1 LLHGSSSLIATDQ
14 ICEIGNG
21 FFGSH
26 VYDLETVGGWYC
38 SGQILISNCSYN
50 GARSAIFSDPV
61 VREARPYLQF
71 HAVEDSRT
79 SDICEAL
86 DGKVLPADD
95 PFWQRH
101 TPPLHHNCRSVLV
114 PLSHEE
120 AHDEGITSGKPDT
133 GGAAPDEGFGRPS
146 APGDGE
152 PDLAG
157 FDPDIRR
164 ALEKRLE

>member
-1 LLHGSSSLIATDQ
+1 MSLQGSSFT
-14 ICEIGNG
+14 
-21 FFGSH
+21 
-26 VYDLETVGGWYC
+26 T
-38 SGQILISNCSYN
+38 
-50 GARSAIFSDPV
+50 
-61 VREARPYLQF
+61 
-71 HAVEDSRT
+71 
-79 SDICEAL
+79 
-86 DGKVLPADD
+86 
-95 PFWQRH
+95 
-101 TPPLHHNCRSVLV
+101 CRSILV

-152 PDLAG
+152 PDLSG